1 MKTITTTGILSLLLF
16 ICLSA
21 SPVKEIKSSTLLVKK
36 TTFAPSFDFFRTH
49 RQGRGITSSWGLTSN
64 AGVTG
69 FVVMRTYEDPNDDYA
84 EWNIVY
90 SSPCGNLR
98 SYKCTDDAVS
108 AGTVSYQVLAML
120 QGGGM
125 IASPISTEK
134 IVSH

>member
-64 AGVTG
+64 TGVTG
-69 FVVMRTYEDPNDDYA
+69 FVVRRTYEDPNDDYA

-108 AGTVSYQVLAML
+108 AGTVSYQVLAIL
-120 QGGGM
+120 QVGGM
-125 IASPISTEK
+125 IASPVSTEK

>member
-36 TTFAPSFDFFRTH
+36 TTFSPSFDFFRTH

-64 AGVTG
+64 TGVTG
-69 FVVMRTYEDPNDDYA
+69 FVVRRTYEDPNDDYA

-108 AGTVSYQVLAML
+108 AGTVSYQVLAIL
-120 QGGGM
+120 QVGGM
-125 IASPISTEK
+125 IASPVSTEK

>member
-21 SPVKEIKSSTLLVKK
+21 RPVKEIKSSTLLVKK

-64 AGVTG
+64 TGVTG
-69 FVVMRTYEDPNDDYA
+69 FVVRRTYEDPNDDYA

-108 AGTVSYQVLAML
+108 AGTVSYQVLAIL
-120 QGGGM
+120 QVGGM
-125 IASPISTEK
+125 IASPVSTEK

>member
-36 TTFAPSFDFFRTH
+36 TTFAPSFNFFRTH

-64 AGVTG
+64 TGVTG
-69 FVVMRTYEDPNDDYA
+69 FVVRRTYEDPNDDYA

-108 AGTVSYQVLAML
+108 AGTVSYQVLAIL
-120 QGGGM
+120 QVGGM
-125 IASPISTEK
+125 IASPVSTEK